1 MKTYVKPM
9 ITDVSLGTYEIDGTT
24 HEVVGIVPFLVAAA
38 AAASA
43 VAAAATSVGKAVEAF
58 DDHHIDYQHIESINE
73 GEA

>member
-43 VAAAATSVGKAVEAF
+43 VAATSVGKAVEAF

-73 GEA
+73 VEA

>member
-38 AAASA
+38 A
-43 VAAAATSVGKAVEAF
+43 TSVGKAVEAF

-73 GEA
+73 VEA

>member
-38 AAASA
+38 SA

-73 GEA
+73 VEA

>member
-24 HEVVGIVPFLVAAA
+24 HEVVGIAAA

-73 GEA
+73 VEA

>member
-38 AAASA
+38 AA

-73 GEA
+73 VEA

>member
-38 AAASA
+38 AASA

-73 GEA
+73 VEA

>member
-38 AAASA
+38 GFSSSSCCN
-43 VAAAATSVGKAVEAF
+43 VCRKSC
-58 DDHHIDYQHIESINE
+58 
-73 GEA
+73 